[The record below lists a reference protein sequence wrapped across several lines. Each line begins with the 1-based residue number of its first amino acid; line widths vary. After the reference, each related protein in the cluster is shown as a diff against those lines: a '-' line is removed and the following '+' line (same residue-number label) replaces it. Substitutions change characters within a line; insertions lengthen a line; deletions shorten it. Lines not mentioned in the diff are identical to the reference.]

1 MMIAENPAVASSARP
16 LPFVM
21 RRDLVIREMR
31 MRGRVLWVVKDP
43 VAMRYYQ
50 LRDEEHFVLRQ
61 LDGGTSSDEIQA
73 RFERRYAPRQL
84 ETPRL
89 HAFLARL
96 HREGM
101 IISRSPGQGEALLE
115 RCNKLARQGWIE
127 ALSNVLALR
136 FRGID
141 PSRFLNW
148 LAPLFGWMFSWWFV
162 AASFVFMAAALTL
175 VVVHF
180 GTLRQRLPDFQA
192 FFGAGNLLWLAAAV
206 ALAKVLHELGHALTC
221 RRFGGQCHE
230 LGVMLLV
237 FTPCLYCNV
246 SDAWLMT
253 NKWRRIAV
261 GAAGMWVEMMLA
273 SAATFVWWWT
283 GPGLLNGLCLDLMFV
298 CSVSTLMFNG
308 NPLLRYDGYYILSD
322 LVEVPN
328 LQEQSSRVVRRWLAR
343 WLLDVELPPDR
354 LAPDHG
360 QGWLALYAIASTA
373 YRLVV
378 VVAILWF
385 LERLLR
391 PYGLDALA
399 RAIVVMAVAG
409 MVAMPVV
416 RSARWIVNRQRSEP
430 LNWGRFVVRGG
441 LIGLGIGVF
450 VLIPFPHHLS
460 VPAIVEPEGAAHV
473 YVTAPGTLVEVAAAG
488 ERVRAG
494 QTIARLE
501 NLDGDLELTRLEGER
516 NRQALHVANLRREQ
530 GADPAA
536 AAQIPTAEQA
546 LADVETRLAE
556 RRRDHQ
562 RLTLTA
568 PQEGIVLP
576 PHKLPRTTAAGEL
589 PNWTDTPLNPRN
601 RGAFFETGTVVC
613 LIGDPGRLEATLV
626 IDQSNIDL
634 VCIGQKVQIH
644 LDELPGETLD
654 GTISTIGELDLKVAP
669 RELVIAGDLPS
680 RIDDSGVPRP
690 LSASYQARVKL
701 DPATHVALRA
711 GAPGRAKI
719 IADPQSLASR
729 LLRYLQ
735 QTFALKN

>member
-1 MMIAENPAVASSARP
+1 MVAANPVTSSSARP
-16 LPFVM
+16 LPLVM
-21 RRDLVIREMR
+21 RPDLVIRQMR
-31 MRGRVLWVVKDP
+31 MRGRVLWVVKDA
-43 VAMRYYQ
+43 VAMRYFQ

-61 LDGGTSSDEIQA
+61 LDGRTSSDEIQA
-73 RFERRYAPRQL
+73 RFERRFAPRQL
-84 ETPRL
+84 EPPRL

-101 IISRSPGQGEALLE
+101 IVSRSPGQGDALLE
-115 RCNKLARQGWIE
+115 RRKKLVRQGWLE
-127 ALSNVLALR
+127 TLSNVLALR

-141 PSRFLNW
+141 PSRFLSW
-148 LAPLFGWMFSWWFV
+148 LAPLVGWIFTWWFV
-162 AASFVFMAAALTL
+162 AASFLFMAAALAL

-180 GTLRQRLPDFQA
+180 DTLRLRLPDFQA
-192 FFGAGNLLWLAAAV
+192 FFGAGNWAWLAAAI

-230 LGVMLLV
+230 LGIMLLV

-261 GAAGMWVEMMLA
+261 GAAGMWVEIMLA

-283 GPGLLNGLCLDLMFV
+283 GPGRLNGLCLDLMFV
-298 CSVSTLMFNG
+298 CSVSTLLFNG

-328 LQEQSSRVVRRWLAR
+328 LQEQSSRVVRRWLTR
-343 WLLDVELPPDR
+343 WLFDIELPPDR
-354 LAPDHG
+354 LAPDRG
-360 QGWLALYAIASTA
+360 QGWLALYGIASTV

-385 LERLLR
+385 LERVLK

-399 RAIVVMAVAG
+399 RGIVVVAVVG
-409 MVAMPVV
+409 MVAVPLV
-416 RSARWIVNRQRSEP
+416 RMTRWILDRQRSEP
-430 LNWGRFVVRGG
+430 VKWGRFVVRGG
-441 LIGLGIGVF
+441 LVGLGLGAMV
-450 VLIPFPHHLS
+450 VIPLPHH
-460 VPAIVEPEGAAHV
+460 VAAPAIIEADGAARV
-473 YVTAPGTLVEVAAAG
+473 YVTVPGTLVDGAAAG
-488 ERVRAG
+488 EHVSAG

-501 NLDGDLELTRLEGER
+501 NHETERELARLEGER
-516 NRQALHVANLRREQ
+516 DRQALHLANLRREQ

-546 LADVETRLAE
+546 LADLEKRLAE
-556 RRRDHQ
+556 RRRDRE
-562 RLTLTA
+562 RLTLTT
-568 PQEGIVLP
+568 PQDGTVLP
-576 PHKLPRTTAAGEL
+576 PHKRPHQTEAGEL
-589 PNWTDTPLNPRN
+589 PNWTETPLDPRN
-601 RGAFFETGTVVC
+601 HGAYLETGTVVC
-613 LIGDPGRLEATLV
+613 LIGDPGCLEATLV
-626 IDQSNIDL
+626 IDQADVDL
-634 VCIGQKVQIH
+634 VHVGQKVQIH

-669 RELVIAGDLPS
+669 RELVIAGDLPTKM
-680 RIDDSGVPRP
+680 DESGLSRP

-701 DPATHVALRA
+701 NPTGHVSLRS

-719 IADPQSLASR
+719 TVEPQSVANR

-735 QTFALKN
+735 QTFEMKN